1 MSAVLTQSELLAD
14 LKAQTAALGLRV
26 RDEGGDRLSG
36 EMEAIRAEWFL
47 GSRKVAYR
55 MSCRLAE
62 AERAVHFREAISEKT
77 WGMPPPTFTVE
88 KTVVKGWKLS
98 GERTDRALGGGG
110 TLDYGRVR
118 EALQQTVT
126 GAGWQFHLEGGR
138 MPL

>member
-14 LKAQTAALGLRV
+14 LKAQAAALGLRV
-26 RDEGGDRLSG
+26 RDEGGDR
-36 EMEAIRAEWFL
+36 AKWFL

>member
-14 LKAQTAALGLRV
+14 LKAQAAALGLRV
-26 RDEGGDRLSG
+26 CDEGGDRLSG
-36 EMEAIRAEWFL
+36 EMEAIRVKWFL

-62 AERAVHFREAISEKT
+62 AERAVHFREATSEKT

-88 KTVVKGWKLS
+88 KTMVKGWKLS
-98 GERTDRALGGGG
+98 GERTDRAPGGGG

>member
-14 LKAQTAALGLRV
+14 LKAQAAALGLRV

-36 EMEAIRAEWFL
+36 EMEAIRAKWFI

-77 WGMPPPTFTVE
+77 
-88 KTVVKGWKLS
+88 
-98 GERTDRALGGGG
+98 
-110 TLDYGRVR
+110 
-118 EALQQTVT
+118 
-126 GAGWQFHLEGGR
+126 
-138 MPL
+138 